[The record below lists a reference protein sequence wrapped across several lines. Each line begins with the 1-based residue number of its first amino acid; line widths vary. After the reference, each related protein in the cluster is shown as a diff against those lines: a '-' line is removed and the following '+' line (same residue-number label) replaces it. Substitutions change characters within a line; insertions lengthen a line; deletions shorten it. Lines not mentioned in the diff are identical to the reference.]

1 MEETIGIIGVGRLG
15 LCLALN
21 LEKSGYTVVAVDKNQ
36 DHITQ
41 INDKTLVSPEPQL
54 SEYLYTAKRLSAS
67 SDIKTVCSPTIK
79 VIFICVPTPSLASG
93 AFDSS
98 YIISICDEL
107 ISLGP
112 ALATTHLIINSTVMP
127 GVCMQLQEKMAP
139 YNYTIS
145 YNPEFIAQGSIIKD
159 QQYPD
164 QVLIGAEDDAT
175 ADIIEAIYKKICL
188 NTPRYSRMTPT
199 EAEVTKIAVNC
210 FLTTKIAFANAIGD
224 LTKSLGGNENNVL
237 AAIGSDQR
245 IGHKFLNYGFGY
257 GGPCL
262 PRDNR
267 ALGVAAS
274 EAGMELPLS
283 AATDLSNQLHTE
295 FQSVQFK
302 QTADKKIPI
311 VFEDLAY
318 KAHSN
323 IIEESQKLAVA
334 VKIAQDG
341 YAVTL
346 KDSQEVLS
354 QIKEIHGSLFS
365 YITVS

>member
-21 LEKSGYTVVAVDKNQ
+21 LEKSGYAVIAVDKDQ
-36 DHITQ
+36 DHITK
-41 INDKTLVSPEPQL
+41 INSKTLISPEPELTQYLNAARQL
-54 SEYLYTAKRLSAS
+54 KAS
-67 SDIKTVCSPTIK
+67 TDIQTVCKPSIT
-79 VIFICVPTPSLASG
+79 VIFICVPTPSLPNG
-93 AFDSS
+93 AFDTS
-98 YIISICDEL
+98 YITSICDEL
-107 ISLGP
+107 IALG
-112 ALATTHLIINSTVMP
+112 AAKQTTHLIINSTVMP
-127 GVCMQLQEKMAP
+127 GVCDDLQKKMTP

-164 QVLIGAEDDAT
+164 QVLIGASDRNVGV
-175 ADIIEAIYKKICL
+175 IIEGMYRKMCL
-188 NTPRYSRMTPT
+188 NSPRYSHMTPT

-224 LTKSLGGNENNVL
+224 LTKTLGGNENNVL
-237 AAIGSDQR
+237 EAIGSDQR
-245 IGHKFLNYGFGY
+245 IGHKFLGYGYGY

-274 EAGMELPLS
+274 EAGLQLPLS
-283 AATDLSNQLHTE
+283 TATDLSNQLHTE
-295 FQSVQFK
+295 FQSKALK
-302 QTADKKIPI
+302 QTTAKNIPI
-311 VFEDLAY
+311 IFENLAY
-318 KAHSN
+318 KSHSN

-334 VKIAQDG
+334 TSIAKDG
-341 YAVTL
+341 YTVTL
-346 KDSQEVLS
+346 KDTEEVLS

-365 YITVS
+365 YITRS